1 MTLFVIVHLSNC
13 SNFRCSQEIA
23 NFYPKVCQNRSIT
36 IDYAMDMYQ
45 LQKNPTP
52 SSSFQMQ
59 HSVTFSRNDND
70 NVPSHIWYGCIVK
83 YLKMEYCEILENG
96 LNIWISNILEYL
108 GEEYEGRYIWHL
120 TSTVRYSDTAGFC
133 DKSNTI
139 FWHHCQHNSTFPI
152 IQYPHSLIR
161 ATLA

>member
-23 NFYPKVCQNRSIT
+23 NFYPKVSQNRSIT
-36 IDYAMDMYQ
+36 IDYAMDMCQ

-70 NVPSHIWYGCIVK
+70 NVTSYIYMVW
-83 YLKMEYCEILENG
+83 LYCEIFKNG
-96 LNIWISNILEYL
+96 ILWNIGKWNIWISNILEYL

-139 FWHHCQHNSTFPI
+139 FWHHCQHNSTLPI
-152 IQYPHSLIR
+152 IQYQHSLIR

>member
-1 MTLFVIVHLSNC
+1 MQSRNCPFLSK
-13 SNFRCSQEIA
+13 SV
-23 NFYPKVCQNRSIT
+23 PKS
-36 IDYAMDMYQ
+36 IDYNRLRNGYVSIA
-45 LQKNPTP
+45 KNPGP
-52 SSSFQMQ
+52 ALAFKCSI
-59 HSVTFSRNDND
+59 
-70 NVPSHIWYGCIVK
+70 VPLFHEMMIIMYLHIYGMVV
-83 YLKMEYCEILENG
+83 LWNG
-96 LNIWISNILEYL
+96 LLWNIGKWNIWESNILEYL